1 MAKNNF
7 LLLSLD
13 DSKAKKVANIVSNDS
28 CRKILDYLS
37 GHETSTESELATE
50 LNIPIST
57 IHYNLQQLIESDL
70 IITEEFHYSK
80 KGKEVS
86 HYKLA
91 NKYIIITPKKV
102 TGIKEKL
109 RSILPVGLAAI
120 ATAGIIQYASRYFP
134 GRVPSNTMLARAPAA
149 MTEQAVGA
157 GAPTMEKA
165 MPVAEEIITDRAVSL
180 LPNLTTNIAFWFLI
194 GAIFALGMYIL
205 ISCLKKDSKE

>member
-1 MAKNNF
+1 MAKKNF
-7 LLLSLD
+7 LLLSLE

-120 ATAGIIQYASRYFP
+120 ATAGIIQYASRYFSD
-134 GRVPSNTMLARAPAA
+134 RVPSDTMLARAPIAIA
-149 MTEQAVGA
+149 EQTVGA
-157 GAPTMEKA
+157 GAPIMEKA
-165 MPVAEEIITDRAVSL
+165 AEEIITDKAVSL

-194 GAIFALGMYIL
+194 GAVFALGMYVL
-205 ISCLKKDSKE
+205 ISCLKKDKE